1 METFW
6 RAFLPLFVAVDVFG
20 AVPVFLSLMSGVPDR
35 RRRKIVTQ
43 AVATALGI
51 SVVFLFAGKGLFNIL
66 GITADDFRIGG
77 GLVLLVLAV
86 TDLLFP
92 ERIRRGPGESTVGVV
107 PLGTPLIIGPAALTT
122 ILILL
127 DRHGAS
133 WTLASL
139 LANLAV
145 VWIVFAYA
153 AIVSRFLGTAGLKAL
168 SKVISLFLAAIAIM
182 MIRLGLSGIVGR

>member
-1 METFW
+1 
-6 RAFLPLFVAVDVFG
+6 
-20 AVPVFLSLMSGVPDR
+20 
-35 RRRKIVTQ
+35 
-43 AVATALGI
+43 
-51 SVVFLFAGKGLFNIL
+51 
-66 GITADDFRIGG
+66 
-77 GLVLLVLAV
+77 
-86 TDLLFP
+86 
-92 ERIRRGPGESTVGVV
+92 
-107 PLGTPLIIGPAALTT
+107 LGTPLIIGPAALTT